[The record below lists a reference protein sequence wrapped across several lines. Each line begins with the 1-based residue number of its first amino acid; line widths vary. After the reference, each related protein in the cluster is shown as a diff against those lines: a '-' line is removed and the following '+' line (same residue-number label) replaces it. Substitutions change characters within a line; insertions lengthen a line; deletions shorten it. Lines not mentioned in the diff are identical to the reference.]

1 MPAKLNRGAQAA
13 PTTRRAALYPRVSD
27 PYGDKRRQPTTERLQ
42 ETPLDQQES
51 ACRAYAEQHGH
62 TVADQHIYREAH
74 TGVELWERPKLTA
87 LREAIRRKEIDVVVV
102 YSIDR
107 LSRDPVHLGV
117 LISEADHA
125 GVAVEFVTEPL
136 DTSD

>member
-1 MPAKLNRGAQAA
+1 MPKTIRQAE

-27 PYGDKRRQPTTERLQ
+27 PYGDKKRAPSPERQQ

-51 ACRAYAEQHGH
+51 ACRAYAIAHGF
-62 TVADQHIYREAH
+62 TVDEAHIYREAH
-74 TGVELWERPKLTA
+74 TGIELWERPQLTR
-87 LREAIRRKEIDVVVV
+87 LREAIRRREIDVVIV

-117 LISEADHA
+117 ILSEAD
-125 GVAVEFVTEPL
+125 
-136 DTSD
+136 

>member
-1 MPAKLNRGAQAA
+1 MVAVLNRPTDSKASRVAQK
-13 PTTRRAALYPRVSD
+13 RAALYPRVSD
-27 PYGDKRRQPTTERLQ
+27 PYGDKKRASGTERGQ

-51 ACRAYAEQHGH
+51 ACRQYAAEHGYAVLEEH
-62 TVADQHIYREAH
+62 VYREAH

-87 LREAIRRKEIDVVVV
+87 LREAIRRKEVDVVVV

-117 LISEADHA
+117 ILSEAEHA
-125 GVAVEFVTEPL
+125 GVAVEF
-136 DTSD
+136 